1 MIQTNNDLVIV
12 KAVQEGNKNA
22 FALLVNKYDIKIQ
35 RLIFRFVKNE
45 SIAQELTQET
55 FIKAYRALPNFRGD
69 AAFYTWIYRIGV
81 NVAKTWL
88 AQNAN
93 LEISSNQINGDDET
107 FDLQDTLTDNKTPA
121 DSLQNQQLMQAIQ
134 TGLNNLS
141 EDLRTV
147 ITLREVDGLSYE
159 DIANVMECPIGTV
172 RSRIF
177 RAREIL
183 AKQMQ
188 DLI

>member
-1 MIQTNNDLVIV
+1 MTQSNNDLVIV
-12 KAVQEGNKNA
+12 KAVQNGNKDA

-45 SIAQELTQET
+45 AITQELTQDT
-55 FIKAYRALPNFRGD
+55 FIKAYRALLNFRGD
-69 AAFYTWIYRIGV
+69 AAFYTWIYRIAV

-88 AQNAN
+88 IQNVN
-93 LEISSNQINGDDET
+93 REISSTQIIEDDET
-107 FDLQDTLTDNKTPA
+107 FDLQDTLTDNKTPEDA
-121 DSLQNQQLMQAIQ
+121 LQNQQLMRAIQ
-134 TGLNNLS
+134 EGLNALP

-147 ITLREVDGLSYE
+147 LTLREIECLSYE
-159 DIANVMECPIGTV
+159 DIASIMECPIGTV

-177 RAREIL
+177 RARDIL
-183 AKQMQ
+183 SKKIQ